1 MKPNKAIVDL
11 KYSDYI
17 NELALYFDVDVD
29 VTNSFLARTIH
40 QVVWLFLLAVPASF
54 IYFAYATYLLLIPR
68 RSCVNI
74 KSSQR
79 ICISRSFATS
89 NKLSF
94 LKNENVIFLAEK
106 PTDIRSANNLYALPF
121 FWRLRVYLNSF
132 RLFLRDILYLLKDV
146 SNYVPSVNLIRAL
159 KFYILRVPHKV
170 GFEAYLEYLLGKTRP
185 HALITGNK
193 EDRFALAEQSLSK
206 KLRIPLVCYPHGLE
220 YAMKLPRGVVGDE
233 FYCLSAATQTHY
245 SLIYNDFGQ
254 HFVYSEEIAKEMLG
268 RPSSGHASHK
278 KVVFFPESRG
288 IDVNQRIVQKLV
300 ELDVDFC
307 IKLHP
312 SDSIRNYLEFGV
324 STTQE
329 VTDFDIAIAGN
340 VVLARKST
348 VLLEALYSGST
359 SCAVLIDDQDKR
371 FFENEFPSLWD
382 SRIHRAYSFD
392 DLVTWLNSQNL

>member
-1 MKPNKAIVDL
+1 MKPNKNIVDS

-17 NELALYFDVDVD
+17 NELALYFDVDVN
-29 VTNSFLARTIH
+29 VTNSFLASTIH
-40 QVVWLFLLAVPASF
+40 QVVWLFLFAVPASF
-54 IYFAYATYLLLIPR
+54 IYFAYATYLLLNPR
-68 RSCVNI
+68 CSCVNI

-106 PTDIRSANNLYALPF
+106 PTDSRSAYNLYAVPF
-121 FWRLRVYLNSF
+121 LKRLQIYIKSARV
-132 RLFLRDILYLLKDV
+132 FLRNNLSLLKDV
-146 SNYVPSVNLIRAL
+146 SNYVTSANLIRAFR
-159 KFYILRVPHKV
+159 FYIFRLPHKV

-193 EDRFALAEQSLSK
+193 EDRFALAEQTLSM
-206 KLRIPLVCYPHGLE
+206 KLCIPLVCYPHGLE
-220 YAMKLPRGVVGDE
+220 YAMKLPRGVVGDV
-233 FYCLSAATQTHY
+233 FYCLSEATKTHY
-245 SLIYNDFGQ
+245 SSIYNDFAQ
-254 HFVYSEEIAKEMLG
+254 DFIFSEEIAKKMLG
-268 RPSSGHASHK
+268 RPISDHAGQR

-288 IDVNQRIVQKLV
+288 LEVNQRIVQKLV
-300 ELDVDFC
+300 ELNVDFC
-307 IKLHP
+307 MKLHP
-312 SDSIRNYLEFGV
+312 SDSIKNYSSCGV
-324 STTQE
+324 GKTHE
-329 VTDFDIAIAGN
+329 ITDFESAIAGN

-348 VLLEALYSGST
+348 VLLEALYSEST